1 MRPCFNPI
9 QVSPNFPST
18 FVSCFLPAHPI
29 TRHFLPPSNLV
40 YTPTRHIYAY
50 HRPFRMPCASPKSKV
65 LVLGA
70 GNFGS
75 CLADHLGDSD
85 HEVFMWSREK
95 SVVEYFNAHHKNP
108 QYLKDHCFPH
118 TIRAVGPDLP
128 GADFVKRMDVLLF
141 AIPTQALRVL
151 LTNLRPSLDNTN
163 LPLLIFVNKGI
174 ETDTN
179 ALTLE
184 IIADTCGKETARV
197 STFLS
202 GPSFAK
208 EIIRRQPTSV
218 SIASLSEDHAE
229 RASLVFHQPWF
240 RCYPGN
246 DPIGLEL
253 AGALKNVYAIAS
265 GMAEGLGFENN
276 TRASLITRGLSEMTR
291 IGVAYGANPLTF
303 LSLAGVGDL
312 FLTCSSS
319 TSRNYTVGFRLGR
332 GESLEEV
339 LKTLGSVAEGV
350 STSKGLKA
358 IVDDLDVPAPLASA
372 VYEVL
377 YEGRNVREQAQALLE
392 RPMVKELDLP
402 VKVGGP
408 ARALMK
414 KLGIE
419 GI

>member
-1 MRPCFNPI
+1 MTSC
-9 QVSPNFPST
+9 SP
-18 FVSCFLPAHPI
+18 
-29 TRHFLPPSNLV
+29 
-40 YTPTRHIYAY
+40 TPKKIIV
-50 HRPFRMPCASPKSKV
+50 FGS
-65 LVLGA
+65 

-75 CLADHLGDSD
+75 CLADHLGDSE

-95 SVVEYFNAHHKNP
+95 SFVEYFNEHHKNP
-108 QYLKDHCFPH
+108 RYLKDHSFPN

-128 GADFVKRMDVLLF
+128 DAEFVKRIDVLLF
-141 AIPTQALRVL
+141 AIPTQGLRSL
-151 LTNLRPSLDNTN
+151 LARLRPSLDDAH

-184 IIADTCGKETARV
+184 IIADTCGKDVAKV

-202 GPSFAK
+202 GPSFAT
-208 EIIRRQPTSV
+208 EIIRRQPTMV

-240 RCYPGN
+240 RCYRGN
-246 DPIGLEL
+246 DPIGIEL

-265 GMAEGLGFENN
+265 GMADGLGYENN

-303 LSLAGVGDL
+303 LSMAGVGDL
-312 FLTCSSS
+312 FLTCSSL
-319 TSRNYTVGFRLGR
+319 TSRNYTVGVRLGR

-339 LKTLGSVAEGV
+339 LGTLGSVAEGV
-350 STSKGLKA
+350 TTAKGLKA
-358 IVDDLDVPAPLASA
+358 ITDDLDVPAPLANA
-372 VYEVL
+372 VYQVL
-377 YEGRNVREQAQALLE
+377 YEGRNVREQAKALLE

-402 VKVGGP
+402 GKSGGP

-419 GI
+419 L

>member
-1 MRPCFNPI
+1 M
-9 QVSPNFPST
+9 PS
-18 FVSCFLPAHPI
+18 
-29 TRHFLPPSNLV
+29 
-40 YTPTRHIYAY
+40 
-50 HRPFRMPCASPKSKV
+50 ASPRSKV

-95 SVVEYFNAHHKNP
+95 SVIEYFNEHHKNP
-108 QYLKDHCFPH
+108 HYLKDHYFPH

-151 LTNLRPSLDNTN
+151 LTNLRPSLDNAN

-184 IIADTCGKETARV
+184 IIADTCGKEIARV

-402 VKVGGP
+402 VKCGGP

>member
-1 MRPCFNPI
+1 MRWIRLLSRPTLLTFP
-9 QVSPNFPST
+9 QLPHKLFFHRFSPT
-18 FVSCFLPAHPI
+18 
-29 TRHFLPPSNLV
+29 PPSIPV
-40 YTPTRHIYAY
+40 HTPAGRYTHTDGRAYKMTSCSPT
-50 HRPFRMPCASPKSKV
+50 PKKIIVFGS
-65 LVLGA
+65 

-75 CLADHLGDSD
+75 CLADHLGDSE

-95 SVVEYFNAHHKNP
+95 SFVEYFNEHHKNP
-108 QYLKDHCFPH
+108 RYLKDHSFPN

-128 GADFVKRMDVLLF
+128 DADFVKRVDVLLF
-141 AIPTQALRVL
+141 AIPTQGLRSL
-151 LTNLRPSLDNTN
+151 LARLRPSLDDAH

-184 IIADTCGKETARV
+184 IIADTCGKDVAKV

-202 GPSFAK
+202 GPSFAT
-208 EIIRRQPTSV
+208 EIVRRQPTMV

-229 RASLVFHQPWF
+229 SASLVFHQPWF
-240 RCYPGN
+240 RCYRGN
-246 DPIGLEL
+246 DPIGIEL

-265 GMAEGLGFENN
+265 GMADGLGYENN

-303 LSLAGVGDL
+303 FSL
-312 FLTCSSS
+312 
-319 TSRNYTVGFRLGR
+319 TSRNYTVGVRLGR

-339 LKTLGSVAEGV
+339 LETIGSVAEGV
-350 STSKGLKA
+350 TTAKGLKA
-358 IVDDLDVPAPLASA
+358 ITDDLDVPAPLANA
-372 VYEVL
+372 VYQVL

-402 VKVGGP
+402 GKSGGP

-419 GI
+419 L